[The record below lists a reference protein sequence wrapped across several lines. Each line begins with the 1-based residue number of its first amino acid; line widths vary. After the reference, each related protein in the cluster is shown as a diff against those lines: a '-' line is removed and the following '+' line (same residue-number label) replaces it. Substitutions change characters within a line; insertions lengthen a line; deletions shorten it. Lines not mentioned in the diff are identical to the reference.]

1 LLTGKYNQGI
11 PEGTRASLKDL
22 EWLRENFEGED
33 AEKNIEKIKKL
44 VPVSQE
50 LKCSLAQLALAW
62 CLKNK
67 NVSSVITGASKA
79 EQVKENMKAID
90 LLPALNDEIM
100 SKIETILDNKPET
113 LSDYR

>member
-1 LLTGKYNQGI
+1 
-11 PEGTRASLKDL
+11 
-22 EWLRENFEGED
+22 
-33 AEKNIEKIKKL
+33 
-44 VPVSQE
+44 VSQE